1 MTIRYVRQ
9 SFDPSCPTGGSFF
22 ACDYGSM
29 FVGCC
34 TGDNPCGD
42 AGCSAGDL
50 QPASFVASAYG
61 TFADQLCNAG
71 SQWYTCAGAN
81 PSFMGCCQSDACSN
95 NGCPAQDLTPGILQ
109 SVPALNSAY
118 DPISNPGATSSAVA
132 SSTSAPMTTPT
143 ATSVA
148 NSQTSIAGTPT
159 STGTS
164 AEAFASSTSSPTTIT
179 SQRSSGPH
187 TAAIAGGAVGGVA
200 VLGILL
206 VLLLW
211 YCRRNVRASRRHMDD
226 SRAFSG
232 TAGIVTSNDASY
244 AEKVS
249 PSMYTY
255 QTPDSLM
262 PSPHSAAASPPPPAY
277 HFPAE
282 LHHDS
287 SPAPSFRGFPSP
299 PRSSYGMGIR
309 GPDELH
315 LGEAERFMTVSPALS
330 TRSPV
335 PYRDVELSE
344 LDARGSGRRCGLR

>member
-1 MTIRYVRQ
+1 MTIRYGRQ

-71 SQWYTCAGAN
+71 SQWYTCAGTN

-95 NGCPAQDLTPGILQ
+95 NGCPAQDLTPGTLQ

-118 DPISNPGATSSAVA
+118 NPISNPSATSSAAA

-143 ATSVA
+143 TTSVP

-159 STGTS
+159 STSTS
-164 AEAFASSTSSPTTIT
+164 AGASASSTSPPETST
-179 SQRSSGPH
+179 SQHSSSPH

-200 VLGILL
+200 FLALL
-206 VLLLW
+206 LALLLW
-211 YCRRNVRASRRHMDD
+211 YCRRNVRASRRHMDN

-232 TAGIVTSNDASY
+232 AAGITASNDASH
-244 AEKVS
+244 AEKAS
-249 PSMYTY
+249 PSVYTY
-255 QTPDSLM
+255 QTPDSLK
-262 PSPHSAAASPPPPAY
+262 PSLHSAAASPTPPAY
-277 HFPAE
+277 HSPAE
-282 LHHDS
+282 LHHES
-287 SPAPSFRGFPSP
+287 SPVPSFQGFPSP
-299 PRSSYGMGIR
+299 PRSSYGMGTR
-309 GPDELH
+309 AQDELH
-315 LGEAERFMTVSPALS
+315 MGEAERFMTVSPALS
-330 TRSPV
+330 ARSPV

-344 LDARGSGRRCGLR
+344 LDAGGQGGGGLR